1 MNDLPE
7 LMTKVSL
14 AEDNLVRVEKI
25 HDRVRVCI
33 RDDEDMSP
41 NLTNWFHSLCDVH
54 RIEINVDKSKCITII
69 EKVLMG
75 LADKADMHEISLLYK
90 TPLNSDA

>member
-1 MNDLPE
+1 MNDLPASI
-7 LMTKVSL
+7 TKMSL
-14 AEDNLVRVEKI
+14 GEENRARIEKI
-25 HDRVRVCI
+25 YERVRVCI